1 MPEHPYPHIQA
12 LLSSADAEQ
21 IHQGLEQVRQEMR
34 QADPQQ
40 ARALF
45 EMVAALFHFDLLDR
59 PDLMPALEEA
69 IDVAAGMGAWV
80 IPHLLRELDDGDL
93 KAQLTIGQA
102 LGRIGA
108 EAIAPLM
115 AEYQAATS
123 DDRRVFILHALGED
137 SIAAR
142 HRSPAAGAGGRSMRP
157 TWNCAIRPRGRQ
169 AGSWNKLPLC
179 RKPKSANSSRILQRN
194 LADSS
199 PVIRA
204 KAVRSLG
211 KLAKF
216 GHLNAEERQSLKTI
230 LERLMGIDEHYAW
243 DYAFIVRREAEEA
256 YPYVHPADE
265 RGRGG

>member
-1 MPEHPYPHIQA
+1 MPEHPFPHIQA
-12 LLSSADAEQ
+12 LLSSADAEK

-34 QADPQQ
+34 RADPQQ

-69 IDVAAGMGAWV
+69 IDVVAGMGTWV
-80 IPHLLRELDDGDL
+80 IPYLLRELDEGDL

-102 LGRIGA
+102 LGRIG
-108 EAIAPLM
+108 EQAIAPLM

-123 DDRRVFILHALGED
+123 DDRRVFILYALGKIE
-137 SIAAR
+137 
-142 HRSPAAGAGGRSMRP
+142 SPRVLEALPLVLNALNSPDLELRDTATRAAGRFVEHIP
-157 TWNCAIRPRGRQ
+157 V
-169 AGSWNKLPLC
+169 LPAPQKRELIE
-179 RKPKSANSSRILQRN
+179 KLQRN

-216 GHLNAEERQSLKTI
+216 GHLAPEERQSLKTI

-256 YPYVHPADE
+256 YPYVNPAL
-265 RGRGG
+265 